1 MNALS
6 DKCLRMKLFRFA
18 LETKNKQRRLN
29 IKKKKNHQETK
40 PTKTHLK
47 TKPLKKRRHLM
58 KDIKE

>member
-18 LETKNKQRRLN
+18 LETKNKQTKLN
-29 IKKKKNHQETK
+29 IKKKNPKKTK